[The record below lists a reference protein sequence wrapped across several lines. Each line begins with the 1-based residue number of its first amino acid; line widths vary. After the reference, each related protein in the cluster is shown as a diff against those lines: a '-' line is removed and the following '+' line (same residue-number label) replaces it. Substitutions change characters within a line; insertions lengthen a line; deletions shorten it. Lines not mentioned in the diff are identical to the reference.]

1 VDVNLLLQLLIKLL
15 GVLSPSEIDT
25 IKKEIA
31 KMEEQYAKDRQEA
44 LVAIE
49 SGDVAALNRI
59 INKLLDMS
67 ET

>member
-1 VDVNLLLQLLIKLL
+1 MDVNLLLQLLIKLL